1 MRKFIS
7 AREILGSNM
16 NNIDML
22 PSSKNP
28 TRNLQGDNNE

>member
-28 TRNLQGDNNE
+28 TRNLEGNSKK